1 MTFDNRRNIHVNNMQ
16 SLGKPRQTNKLS
28 LRFKKKMPFR
38 KVLNTKDVGLV
49 TNRILKDVINP
60 LLVGILM
67 SSLYWNN

>member
-1 MTFDNRRNIHVNNMQ
+1 
-16 SLGKPRQTNKLS
+16 
-28 LRFKKKMPFR
+28 MPFR